1 MKRKVIY
8 GTAAVILCVSVV
20 LGICLH
26 KPRLSKMDED
36 ECTQFLSDSGVISE
50 YYIETY
56 YVQDMLAELEKDP
69 EHHSPVVGD
78 YRSIQLYEQLRVV
91 VNMYYHRPKLPENTV
106 LSQMD
111 ENECKNF
118 LVNVGVE
125 IPDDYDMPMVQNLLA
140 EFEKNHDLKRPGK
153 EGSWG
158 LIDRLY
164 EQLHV
169 VVNMYYK

>member
-1 MKRKVIY
+1 MKKRAIY
-8 GTAAVILCVSVV
+8 SIAAVILCVSVV

-50 YYIETY
+50 CYIETH

-78 YRSIQLYEQLRVV
+78 YTSIQLYEQLRVV

-111 ENECKNF
+111 ENECKKF
-118 LVNVGVE
+118 LTAVGVR
-125 IPDDYDMPMVQNLLA
+125 ISDDFTMTTVQNLLA
-140 EFEKNHDLKRPGK
+140 EFEKNHDFATPKNIKRI
-153 EGSWG
+153 EMTFY
-158 LIDRLY
+158 D
-164 EQLHV
+164 QLRII
-169 VVNMYYK
+169 VNMYYK